1 MAVNNPYNFLWN
13 FKLNAPRQGLFAS
26 LLIVSFAFHTFLLV
40 VATTHQLNENRASQG
55 QLMTTQ
61 LVTDSLAELEP
72 ANTISLALLAN
83 RYATNPSVAS
93 IRILDAQKQ
102 VLATSG
108 MAKTRQG
115 EVFVRD
121 ALQNE
126 KKVGTIEITLIKP
139 SIGEILRTQW
149 LAILVSLF
157 IHLFLWL
164 AYRAIARPTRSEY
177 LTRLN
182 NEARLKH
189 EIQQLTEALEA
200 EKANRHIA
208 MAQAQQAQVKPKA
221 ELKPLI
227 KSLESDQDILALN
240 IQYYDPKQLMNTVN
254 QSVSVP
260 YFNLCQ
266 IFLNKSIELCA
277 QHFKLSSK
285 DFTVQQVFNQNGA
298 LISIDADKPDAA
310 QCILMIGSVFQLLS
324 EVLYKR
330 YREDKRFVLQTRC
343 AITTSVEAMQLDALQ
358 AAERLAN
365 HLIAKEMALYLSND
379 QLKYIGDCYQ
389 LVALPNPTN
398 VLTRH
403 SFMINGMNQECA
415 ELAQNIRTEILKG
428 KRNTVAPEAIP
439 EI

>member
-1 MAVNNPYNFLWN
+1 
-13 FKLNAPRQGLFAS
+13 
-26 LLIVSFAFHTFLLV
+26 
-40 VATTHQLNENRASQG
+40 
-55 QLMTTQ
+55 
-61 LVTDSLAELEP
+61 
-72 ANTISLALLAN
+72 
-83 RYATNPSVAS
+83 
-93 IRILDAQKQ
+93 
-102 VLATSG
+102 
-108 MAKTRQG
+108 
-115 EVFVRD
+115 
-121 ALQNE
+121 
-126 KKVGTIEITLIKP
+126 
-139 SIGEILRTQW
+139 
-149 LAILVSLF
+149 
-157 IHLFLWL
+157 
-164 AYRAIARPTRSEY
+164 
-177 LTRLN
+177 
-182 NEARLKH
+182 
-189 EIQQLTEALEA
+189 
-200 EKANRHIA
+200 
-208 MAQAQQAQVKPKA
+208 
-221 ELKPLI
+221 
-227 KSLESDQDILALN
+227 
-240 IQYYDPKQLMNTVN
+240 MNTVN